1 MNRNNIEV
9 YMDSQQGYY
18 QNLARSRTDDLDQ
31 YQPQQCNV
39 NKYAHRNTSQQET
52 PLEESSSAHI
62 IRKIVQD
69 LVDLQHQII
78 GGKNNNI

>member
-1 MNRNNIEV
+1 
-9 YMDSQQGYY
+9 MDSQQGYY
-18 QNLARSRTDDLDQ
+18 QNLARSRTEDLDQ

-39 NKYAHRNTSQQET
+39 NKYAHRNTAQET

-78 GGKNNNI
+78 GGKKKQNNNI